1 MSKRFRYDAL
11 QDRKTILA
19 YLERLTEGFRQGR
32 IEVSHKGES
41 IVLAPQGLINFIFEA
56 RADENGRKLAIKL
69 HWKERAEGEGESEA
83 PLVLKAGGKA
93 E

>member
-1 MSKRFRYDAL
+1 M
-11 QDRKTILA
+11 
-19 YLERLTEGFRQGR
+19 
-32 IEVSHKGES
+32 
-41 IVLAPQGLINFIFEA
+41 LAPQGLINFIFEA